1 MPPSLH
7 PAAHPFALRQL
18 VIFIGLALSVPLST
32 PSNAQAAGAI
42 TEPADTALPDNSTVT
57 TLEEVQIEGSYENR
71 DEHGRNQVFDKD
83 VVNVYQGKEEI
94 ERYKGATAGDLFKGM
109 NGVYSGDNR
118 NSGALDPNIRGVQ
131 GEGRIPVTIDGTEQA
146 TSIWMGPAGVANRNY
161 IDPNLVGSIM
171 VEKGPSLTPGLKSGI
186 GGAVQVRTLEPD
198 DIIQPANTFGMEL
211 KTETGTNAVRA
222 QENWKSLFGQDYRD
236 VEGAYSSTD
245 GQINVGKSWGGL
257 EVAPRSGASGKDF
270 NFDDNSFR
278 LAMAKKHEHFDFL
291 AAYSYRKRGNYYSGT
306 HGAEKYQTDTWQ
318 DQATAQFNAD
328 GGIGGLQSN
337 YVANYFL
344 PGQEVTN
351 TSNNQ
356 ESYLLKGSL
365 YLPHDQSIKLSYM
378 HSNQQYG
385 ESLPWLVS
393 WAVRDE
399 VLEGN
404 QAQLPYSK
412 VKQDTLNLGY
422 SFKPEGNKYINLNA
436 NAWMTD
442 SKSWRHQ
449 NGDLVYGITGDGE
462 YHSGDGLWNN
472 HVRCNVLGGDITIDC
487 TDVPGTP
494 PEKLSNVDDAYTIYP
509 KALQISTH
517 KRWGFNLSNT
527 AELHPRLH
535 LTLSGDFTKEKLR
548 QSDASEGMRVTELTW
563 GVNHL
568 GPRSGTRQQWDF
580 AFNFDW
586 KPVDWLQL
594 YAGARYSDYWSF
606 DDGLAE
612 KRANQ
617 VEAYKVS
624 ESSITAKRYNY
635 YRLLSDEEVSA
646 IKATSYATYQSR
658 IDRYTGTRLENFL
671 AQYPDAETFAQE
683 AWSNKIDGV
692 WYTTY
697 DANNYIEVPYNN
709 SFEGFADNNPFL
721 NGTIDLNAC
730 TENAQG
736 QEGCIANFVY
746 PGTNNNVYSYATDI
760 DSWQQ
765 PEKKKGHAWAPQFGA
780 NISLTQNTRLY
791 ARYAEF
797 IRFPSLYEDTQA
809 VWGYKA
815 TYLAASASK
824 PEHAYNWEVGYV
836 HNLADYFPSLE
847 YADFRINYFHNTIH
861 DYIDRDN
868 TFNIVQFDKKKMTGI
883 ELQTRMDSGRF
894 FANLAGTYRLKNE
907 MCDRDYASYL
917 DPVQNRIP
925 ACITAGFPF
934 SFSRTSLQPKYS
946 INLDVGTR
954 LMDRKLEIGGRMTYH
969 SSANNK
975 DEEALAVTGL
985 SYAVN
990 RPYYWNPIWVFDAY
1004 ASYQVND
1011 NLSLDLGI
1019 NNITNRYYIDPL
1031 ARVMQPAPG
1040 RTIKA
1045 GLTARF

>member
-1 MPPSLH
+1 MQHGIPPLTRD
-7 PAAHPFALRQL
+7 FKLRQL
-18 VIFIGLALSVPLST
+18 VIVMGLALGLPLGLPSPSWAAEST
-32 PSNAQAAGAI
+32 SQRIRDQITPAA
-42 TEPADTALPDNSTVT
+42 VT
-57 TLEEVQIEGSYENR
+57 TLEEVQVEGAYEESR
-71 DEHGRNQVFDKD
+71 DEKGRNDVFDKD

-161 IDPNLVGSIM
+161 IDPNLVGGIM

-198 DIIQPANTFGMEL
+198 DIIQPGNTFGMEL
-211 KTETGTNAVRA
+211 KTETGTNSVRA
-222 QENWKSLFGQDYRD
+222 QENWKNLFGQDYRD
-236 VEGAYSSTD
+236 IEGAWSSND
-245 GQINVGKSWGGL
+245 GQVTMGAGGGL
-257 EVAPRSGASGKDF
+257 EVTPRSGSSGKDF

-306 HGAEKYQTDTWQ
+306 HGADKYQTDTWQ
-318 DQATAQFNAD
+318 DEATAQFDND
-328 GGIGGLQSN
+328 GGVGGLQTN

-351 TSNNQ
+351 TSSTQ

-365 YLPHDQSIKLSYM
+365 YLPHDQAIKLSYM

-393 WAVRDE
+393 WAVRDQIF
-399 VLEGN
+399 EGN
-404 QAQLPYSK
+404 QAQMPYSK

-422 SFKPEGNKYINLNA
+422 SFQPEGNKYINLNA
-436 NAWMTD
+436 NAWMTH

-449 NGDLVYGITGDGE
+449 NGDMVYGITGTNQYGT
-462 YHSGDGLWNN
+462 
-472 HVRCNVLGGDITIDC
+472 GDIPWNSYVQCHVIDYDIYGNC
-487 TDVPGTP
+487 ANVSSTP
-494 PEKLSNVDDAYTIYP
+494 PEKQANVDDAYTIYP

-548 QSDASEGMRVTELTW
+548 QSDASEGRQLTELTW
-563 GVNHL
+563 GGNHL

-617 VEAYKVS
+617 VDAYKVS
-624 ESSITAKRYNY
+624 DSSITAKRYTY
-635 YRLLSDEEVSA
+635 QRLLSDEEVSA
-646 IKATSYATYQSR
+646 IKATSYAKYQSYV
-658 IDRYTGTRLENFL
+658 DRYTGTRLEKFL
-671 AQYPDAETFAQE
+671 AQYPDAETYAE
-683 AWSNKIDGV
+683 NAYSGIIDGV
-692 WYTTY
+692 WYTGF
-697 DANNYIEVPYNN
+697 DSSNYIEVPYNN

-721 NGTIDLNAC
+721 NGTIEINAC

-736 QEGCIANFVY
+736 KEGCIANFVY
-746 PGTNNNVYSYATDI
+746 SSVDRDVVHNATDI
-760 DSWQQ
+760 DIWKQ
-765 PEKKKGHAWAPQFGA
+765 PEKKKGHAWAPQLGA
-780 NISLTQNTRLY
+780 NISLTQNIRLY

-797 IRFPSLYEDTQA
+797 IRFPSLYEDTQSA
-809 VWGYKA
+809 WGYKA
-815 TYLAASASK
+815 TYLAAAASN

-836 HNLADYFPSLE
+836 HNLADYFPRLE

-917 DPVQNRIP
+917 DPVHNRIP

-946 INLDVGTR
+946 INLDLGTR

-1004 ASYQVND
+1004 ASYRVND